1 MIYMISVGADSILQ
15 TVSERMDQIYLRRT
29 LTTRHPTGN
38 NAAGTVT
45 DDDE

>member
-15 TVSERMDQIYLRRT
+15 TVSERMNLIWLQRT
-29 LTTRHPTGN
+29 LTTRHPTSN